1 MHYKRKNLFTIILAV
16 VFLIL
21 TLFNFACASE
31 KDNHLYRNRSED
43 FSVHYL
49 NVGQGDCIF
58 MQFPDGKNMLIDCG
72 EKDENLSEF
81 IVKFIKGLEVNSI
94 DYFVL
99 THPNSDHIGNAIDI
113 IENFA
118 VKTIFTPDIIEEQL
132 YFFPLYSSILQA
144 IEENKITKRVS
155 HYYTSIK
162 GDNYSL
168 GFLSPSPKSI
178 STSSYYDFNNSF
190 APTSTQ
196 INAMSPIIYLQ
207 VFGRKFL
214 FTGDTTT
221 SQEQLVIE
229 NYLLKNY
236 NHLLSMQVNLENI
249 DFLKVAHHG
258 GEGSSSTDFLNLI
271 KPNNAI
277 ISVSGANF
285 YGHPSDIVLE
295 RLQRINED
303 ISIYRT
309 DYDGTISVLVDKQGQ
324 IEIITD
330 KILNEK

>member
-1 MHYKRKNLFTIILAV
+1 MHYKRKSLFTIILAV

-58 MQFPDGKNMLIDCG
+58 MQFPDGKNILIDCG

-81 IVKFIKGLEVNSI
+81 IVKFIKGLEVESI

-144 IEENKITKRVS
+144 IEESQITKRVS

-162 GDNYSL
+162 GDNGL
-168 GFLSPSPKSI
+168 PF
-178 STSSYYDFNNSF
+178 
-190 APTSTQ
+190 
-196 INAMSPIIYLQ
+196 
-207 VFGRKFL
+207 
-214 FTGDTTT
+214 
-221 SQEQLVIE
+221 
-229 NYLLKNY
+229 
-236 NHLLSMQVNLENI
+236 
-249 DFLKVAHHG
+249 
-258 GEGSSSTDFLNLI
+258 
-271 KPNNAI
+271 
-277 ISVSGANF
+277 
-285 YGHPSDIVLE
+285 
-295 RLQRINED
+295 
-303 ISIYRT
+303 
-309 DYDGTISVLVDKQGQ
+309 
-324 IEIITD
+324 
-330 KILNEK
+330 